1 MAGTG
6 RIGKYRKQLT
16 YGMRPMGPVHKLGDR
31 FDRLSYSGGGFPSPE
46 DALNRFSLVWVAGQR
61 GKPGAN
67 GDIQNAAEA
76 TRMVTDPDFEVLGTN
91 ASSDDV
97 TFHAEGG
104 IKLETDG
111 AAADQVIIAP
121 HLDANQSAWTQVTWG
136 TDQETRWGCRIK
148 TGSAIADTAIWAGL
162 KLTNTSTTIT
172 DADQAFFRYEDSV
185 NSGKWQFVVSIGGT
199 DVAYDTGITAVLS
212 TDYELRI
219 EIDGS
224 RRAHGYI
231 AVGTSAKYDVLRE
244 INPHGGSAAMTDT
257 TDLIPYIG
265 IQDGSVGGAANH
277 MYIRSQ
283 CISRKYA

>member
-6 RIGKYRKQLT
+6 RIGKYSEQLN
-16 YGMRPMGPVHKLGDR
+16 GGIRPLGPIHKLGDR
-31 FDRLSYSGGGFPSPE
+31 FDRLSYSGGGFLSPE
-46 DALNRFSLVWVAGQR
+46 DALNRFSLVWVAGKH
-61 GKPGAN
+61 GLPGL
-67 GDIQNAAEA
+67 NADAPA
-76 TRMVTDPDFEVLGTN
+76 PAIDPEFEILGTN
-91 ASSDDV
+91 ASADDV
-97 TFHAEGG
+97 TIHPEGG

-111 AAADQVIIAP
+111 AAADQVILLP
-121 HLDANQSAWTQVTWG
+121 HLSASESAWRGVTWG

-148 TGSAIADTAIWAGL
+148 TGSAIADTIIWAGL
-162 KLTNTSTTIT
+162 KLTNTSVTAT

-224 RRAHGYI
+224 RRAWGYI
-231 AVGTSAKYDVLRE
+231 AVNTAAKYNPLRE
-244 INPHGGSAAMTDT
+244 INPHQGSGAMTDA

-283 CISRKYA
+283 AISRKYA